1 MSWQNILALA
11 VFVVVCG
18 IIAYCGDILGRRMG
32 KRRLSLFGLRPR
44 YTAIVTTTITGML
57 IATLTIVVMAIVS
70 QRVKLLM
77 LQGIEIV
84 QKYQTAKV
92 ELEEAIRERNTQR
105 QLADRARK
113 EADAAAKEAA
123 VLKRTLSS
131 LREDLDKRK
140 AELARATRR
149 VNELD
154 AERNLLTRDIRRLS
168 TDLER
173 NKIAL
178 EATQA
183 ALAETKS
190 KLSSARREVQVRRAE
205 VAQLENDIQRLE
217 KMIGQKLLEKKEKP
231 VVFGPEQ
238 EIVRGIIECA
248 QSKSEIK
255 ADLMALLDKADQRAR
270 AEGAQVGSN
279 GKAIEIKP
287 KEIRDPQARKI
298 VSFDE
303 TSIID
308 FLAEEIS
315 SGSGSVVVR
324 IYSWGNSFVGEQV
337 IVDFWLNYNRLIYTE
352 GAEVASTIID
362 GSFSRGQIF
371 GQIIAFLRTDVRS
384 AAIARDIIPEI
395 DEEGQKTVGAISD
408 WDEILDLVECIKAS
422 GKAVRVKAIAKRDI
436 WSAGPL
442 DVSLILSESP

>member
-57 IATLTIVVMAIVS
+57 IATLTIVVMATVS

-84 QKYQTAKV
+84 QEYQTAKV

-123 VLKRTLSS
+123 VLKRTLAS
-131 LREDLDKRK
+131 LREDLHKRK

-178 EATQA
+178 E
-183 ALAETKS
+183 
-190 KLSSARREVQVRRAE
+190 
-205 VAQLENDIQRLE
+205 
-217 KMIGQKLLEKKEKP
+217 
-231 VVFGPEQ
+231 
-238 EIVRGIIECA
+238 
-248 QSKSEIK
+248 
-255 ADLMALLDKADQRAR
+255 
-270 AEGAQVGSN
+270 
-279 GKAIEIKP
+279 
-287 KEIRDPQARKI
+287 
-298 VSFDE
+298 
-303 TSIID
+303 
-308 FLAEEIS
+308 
-315 SGSGSVVVR
+315 
-324 IYSWGNSFVGEQV
+324 
-337 IVDFWLNYNRLIYTE
+337 
-352 GAEVASTIID
+352 
-362 GSFSRGQIF
+362 
-371 GQIIAFLRTDVRS
+371 
-384 AAIARDIIPEI
+384 
-395 DEEGQKTVGAISD
+395 
-408 WDEILDLVECIKAS
+408 
-422 GKAVRVKAIAKRDI
+422 
-436 WSAGPL
+436 
-442 DVSLILSESP
+442 